1 MRFGGV
7 VEAGPTAAILNRP
20 VDPYTRSLV
29 KAVPSL
35 AGALAESRRVAQAA
49 SSKPIPPT
57 KNGLA
62 VKSLVAFYGDHQ
74 VLHGIDLAFAAG
86 ECTAIVGESGSGKTT
101 LCRSLI
107 GLHSR
112 YSGTVTL
119 NGATLDPHARRRT
132 ISQRRELQYVFQNP
146 YDSLNP
152 RKTVRDLILQPM
164 VFLREPVA
172 PDFVARQLDRVSLGS
187 GMADRFPHQLSG
199 GERQRVAL
207 ARALAVQPRV
217 LICDEV
223 TSALDVSVQASVIEL
238 IGRLR
243 RELGLT
249 IIFVTHY
256 LALVPQIAQ
265 RVAVVRAGR
274 IVDVGPTSAVF
285 DSPGSAYTREL
296 LEKTLDLPQVEI
308 S

>member
-1 MRFGGV
+1 
-7 VEAGPTAAILNRP
+7 
-20 VDPYTRSLV
+20 
-29 KAVPSL
+29 
-35 AGALAESRRVAQAA
+35 
-49 SSKPIPPT
+49 
-57 KNGLA
+57 
-62 VKSLVAFYGDHQ
+62 
-74 VLHGIDLAFAAG
+74 
-86 ECTAIVGESGSGKTT
+86 
-101 LCRSLI
+101 
-107 GLHSR
+107 
-112 YSGTVTL
+112 
-119 NGATLDPHARRRT
+119 
-132 ISQRRELQYVFQNP
+132 
-146 YDSLNP
+146 
-152 RKTVRDLILQPM
+152 M

-172 PDFVARQLDRVSLGS
+172 PDFVARQLDRVSLRS